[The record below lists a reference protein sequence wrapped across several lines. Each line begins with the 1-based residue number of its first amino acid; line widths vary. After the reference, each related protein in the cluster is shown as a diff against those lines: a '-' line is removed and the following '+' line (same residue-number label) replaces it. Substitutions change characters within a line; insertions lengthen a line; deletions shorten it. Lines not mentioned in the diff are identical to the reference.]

1 MLSVGV
7 PCARC
12 SFANVNLQKVCA
24 SLWRLRAAFS
34 IYGSSEDL
42 EMGATDVV
50 RVECADRS
58 AAHGGRAATV
68 A

>member
-1 MLSVGV
+1 M
-7 PCARC
+7 
-12 SFANVNLQKVCA
+12 NLQKVCA